1 MPMPS
6 GSDSPPRSR
15 RIRFPAME
23 TTPQPDRTEPPSLE
37 EPIVHLSRRGV
48 EYTLLGTAHVSKRSA
63 EAVRRLLNEGDFDA
77 VAVELCTTRH
87 RTLTDPSAWE
97 KLDLFRILREG
108 KAGMMMA
115 SLALGAYQRR
125 IADQVGVEPGAEMR
139 VALQEAERHNLPVQL
154 VDRELGVTL
163 RRAMRGLSWWQRYV
177 MTVGIFFSLLSREKV
192 TEEDIERLKEGDMLQ
207 ESFRQLAEGAPELFE
222 PLVAERDRYMA
233 ARLRQENEGRTGRK
247 VLAVVGAGHLAGLER
262 ALKEGE
268 EAPSSLESA
277 DGASLGAPSAGEHLT
292 TGTPA
297 VSNPDRTI
305 AELQKTPPPSRV
317 LRAIPWILVALVV
330 AGFGIGFARS
340 PELGWRLVA
349 TWVFLNGTLSAL
361 GALLARGHPLT
372 VLSAFLAAP
381 LTSLNPTIGAGVV
394 TASVE
399 TWLRKPTMQDFHTLR
414 EDVAE
419 FSGWYG
425 NRVSRIFLVFFLS
438 SMGSVLGS
446 WLAGARMFTELI

>member
-1 MPMPS
+1 MH
-6 GSDSPPRSR
+6 
-15 RIRFPAME
+15 
-23 TTPQPDRTEPPSLE
+23 QPDPAPDSTAK
-37 EPIVHLSRRGV
+37 EPIVQLSQGGV
-48 EYTLLGTAHVSKRSA
+48 HYTLLGTAHVSKQSA
-63 EAVRRLLNEGDFDA
+63 EAVRRLLRDGDFDA
-77 VAVELCTTRH
+77 VAVELCATRH

-97 KLDLFRILREG
+97 QLDLFRILREG
-108 KAGMMMA
+108 KGGMMMA

-125 IADQVGVEPGAEMR
+125 IADQLGVEPGAEMR
-139 VALQEAERHNLPVQL
+139 VALDVAEQRDIPVQL
-154 VDRELGVTL
+154 VDRELGITL
-163 RRAMRGLSWWQRYV
+163 RRAMRGLSWWQRYT

-192 TEEDIERLKEGDMLQ
+192 TEEDIERLKEGDILQ

-233 ARLRQENEGRTGRK
+233 ARLRQENEGHPGRK
-247 VLAVVGAGHLAGLER
+247 VLAVVGAGHLAGLAR
-262 ALKEGE
+262 ALE
-268 EAPSSLESA
+268 EASPEGSGAAASA
-277 DGASLGAPSAGEHLT
+277 APGSEAGAERP
-292 TGTPA
+292 TPDTSVGSDLA
-297 VSNPDRTI
+297 RTV
-305 AELQKTPPPSRV
+305 AELDTTPPPSRV
-317 LRAIPWILVALVV
+317 LKAIPWILVSLVLI
-330 AGFGIGFARS
+330 GFGIGFARS

-349 TWVFLNGTLSAL
+349 TWVLLNGTLSAG

>member
-1 MPMPS
+1 M
-6 GSDSPPRSR
+6 
-15 RIRFPAME
+15 
-23 TTPQPDRTEPPSLE
+23 
-37 EPIVHLSRRGV
+37 HLTRDGV
-48 EYTLLGTAHVSKRSA
+48 EYTLLGTAHVSRKSA
-63 EAVRRLLNEGDFDA
+63 ETVERMLGEGDYDA

-97 KLDLFRILREG
+97 RLDLFRVLREG
-108 KAGMMMA
+108 KGGMMMA

-125 IADQVGVEPGAEMR
+125 IADQLGVEPGAEMR
-139 VALQEAERHNLPVQL
+139 VALEVAEERDIPVQL
-154 VDRELGVTL
+154 VDRELGITL
-163 RRAMRGLSWWQRYV
+163 RRAMRRLSWWQRYT

-207 ESFRQLAEGAPELFE
+207 ESFRELADGAPELFE
-222 PLVAERDRYMA
+222 PLVAERDRFMA
-233 ARLRQENEGRTGRK
+233 ARLRQENDGHPGRK
-247 VLAVVGAGHLAGLER
+247 VLVVIGAGHLAGIER
-262 ALKEGE
+262 ALGEGE
-268 EAPSSLESA
+268 TEEAAPSPPRPTPDSTAAASPETA
-277 DGASLGAPSAGEHLT
+277 PGHGAMDPHREVA
-292 TGTPA
+292 
-297 VSNPDRTI
+297 R
-305 AELQKTPPPSRV
+305 LQTTPPPSRV
-317 LRAIPWILVALVV
+317 LRAIPWILVGLVL
-330 AGFGIGFARS
+330 AGFGIGFLRS

-349 TWVFLNGTLSAL
+349 TWVLLNGTLSAA
-361 GALLARGHPLT
+361 GALLARGHPIT

-419 FSGWYG
+419 LKGWYG

-446 WLAGARMFTELI
+446 WLAGARIFTELI